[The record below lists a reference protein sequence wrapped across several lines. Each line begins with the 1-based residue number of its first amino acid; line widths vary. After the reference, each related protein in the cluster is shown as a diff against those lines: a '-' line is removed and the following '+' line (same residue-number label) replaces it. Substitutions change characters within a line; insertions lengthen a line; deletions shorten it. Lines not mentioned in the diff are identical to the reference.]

1 MKIGGRKKR
10 KNNYVA
16 AKTRVVLL
24 TGVNQMVSRVRGI
37 ECLVLELRVYFIL
50 GDKFRPEG
58 NIDFSL

>member
-1 MKIGGRKKR
+1 M
-10 KNNYVA
+10 V
-16 AKTRVVLL
+16 KTRVLL
-24 TGVNQMVSRVRGI
+24 VGFFLGGGEGVNQTILRVWGV